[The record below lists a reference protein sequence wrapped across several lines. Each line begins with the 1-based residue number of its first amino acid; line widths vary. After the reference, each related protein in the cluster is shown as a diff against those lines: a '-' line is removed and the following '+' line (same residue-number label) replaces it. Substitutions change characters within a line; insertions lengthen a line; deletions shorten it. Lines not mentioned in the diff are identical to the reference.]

1 MVKSSSH
8 NITIIGSGYVGM
20 SLATLLSQYHKVT
33 IVDIDK
39 EKVNKINSG
48 ISPIKD
54 SMIMDYLTNKDL
66 NLRATDSLNGIIES
80 ANIVII
86 ATPTDYDDVTGYFN
100 TSSVDKSVEEIRQ
113 HNSDATIIIKSTV
126 PEGHTDLLRA
136 KYKTDNIIFSPEFLR
151 EGQALQD
158 NLYPSRIVIGSKC
171 KNAKFFATILHE
183 ASLKKDVDILFTSSK
198 EAEAIKL
205 FSNTY
210 LALRVAF
217 FNELYTYAMSK
228 SLNARDI
235 INGLSLDE
243 RIGNHYNNPSFGY
256 GGYCLP
262 KDTKQL
268 LTNFNDIPQELVSS
282 VINSNRI
289 RKKFISDKIL
299 ERESDTIGFYKLAM
313 KKDSDNFRSSSILDL
328 IDHVSNAGKKVIIF
342 EPNIDD
348 KFFNGI
354 EVDNNFES
362 FKQRA
367 DLIVTNRQEDQLL
380 DIQDKVFTRDI
391 FKEN

>member
-8 NITIIGSGYVGM
+8 NIAIIGSGYVGM
-20 SLATLLSQYHKVT
+20 SLATLLSQHHKVS

-39 EKVNKINSG
+39 EKINKINSG
-48 ISPIKD
+48 ISPVKD
-54 SMIMDYLTNKDL
+54 SMISDYLKFKNL
-66 NLRATDSLNGIIES
+66 NLRAVDSLNGIIDS
-80 ANIVII
+80 ANIAII
-86 ATPTDYDDVTGYFN
+86 ATPTDYDDESGYFD
-100 TSSVDKSVEEIRQ
+100 TSSVDMTVKEILQ
-113 HNSDATIIIKSTV
+113 HNSEAVIIIKSTI
-126 PEGHTDLLRA
+126 PEGHTDLLKA
-136 KYKTDNIIFSPEFLR
+136 KYKTNNIIFSPEFLR
-151 EGQALQD
+151 EGKALQD
-158 NLYPSRIVIGSKC
+158 NLYPSRIIIGSKC
-171 KNAKFFATILHE
+171 NNAKLFANILRE

-217 FNELYTYAMSK
+217 FNELDTYAMSK
-228 SLNARDI
+228 DLNVRDI
-235 INGLSLDE
+235 INGLSLDD
-243 RIGNHYNNPSFGY
+243 RIGAHYNNPSFGY

-268 LTNFNDIPQELVSS
+268 LANFNNIPQELVSS

-299 ERESDTIGFYKLAM
+299 ERESETIGFYKLVM
-313 KKDSDNFRSSSILDL
+313 KKNSDNFRSSSILDV

-342 EPNIDD
+342 EPKIDD

-354 EVDNNFES
+354 EVDNNFNS
-362 FKQRA
+362 FKERV
-367 DLIVTNRQEDQLL
+367 DLVVTNRQDDNLL

>member
-20 SLATLLSQYHKVT
+20 SLATLLSQHHKVT
-33 IVDIDK
+33 IVDINK
-39 EKVNKINSG
+39 EKVKKINAG
-48 ISPIKD
+48 MSPVKD
-54 SMIMDYLTNKDL
+54 SMISDYLKYKDL
-66 NLRATDSLNGIIES
+66 NLRASSSLSGIIEL
-80 ANIVII
+80 ADIAII
-86 ATPTDYDDVTGYFN
+86 ATPTDYDDETGQFD
-100 TSSVDKSVEEIRQ
+100 TSSVDKIVEEILQ
-113 HNSDATIIIKSTV
+113 HNSKVVIVIKSTI
-126 PEGHTDLLRA
+126 PEGHTDSLKT
-136 KYKTDNIIFSPEFLR
+136 KYKTDKILFSPEFLR

-171 KNAKFFATILHE
+171 KNAKFFANILQE

-210 LALRVAF
+210 LAMRVAF
-217 FNELYTYAMSK
+217 FNELDTYAMSK

-235 INGLSLDE
+235 VNGLSLDD
-243 RIGNHYNNPSFGY
+243 RIGDHYNNPSFGY

-268 LTNFNDIPQELVSS
+268 LANFNSIPQELISS
-282 VINSNRI
+282 VISSNET

-299 ERESDTIGFYKLAM
+299 DRESNTIGFYKLAM
-313 KKDSDNFRSSSILDL
+313 KKDSDNFRSSSILDI
-328 IDHVSNAGKKVIIF
+328 IDHISNAAKKVIIF

-348 KFFNGI
+348 RFFNGI

>member
-8 NITIIGSGYVGM
+8 NIAIIGSGYVGM
-20 SLATLLSQYHKVT
+20 SLATLLSQHHKVS

-39 EKVNKINSG
+39 EKINKINSG
-48 ISPIKD
+48 ISPVKD
-54 SMIMDYLTNKDL
+54 SMISDYLKFKNL
-66 NLRATDSLNGIIES
+66 NLRAVDSLNGIIDS
-80 ANIVII
+80 ANIAII
-86 ATPTDYDDVTGYFN
+86 ATPTDYDDKSGYFD
-100 TSSVDKSVEEIRQ
+100 TSSVDMTVKEILQ
-113 HNSDATIIIKSTV
+113 HNSEAVIIIKSTI
-126 PEGHTDLLRA
+126 PEGHTDLLRE
-136 KYKTDNIIFSPEFLR
+136 KYKTNNIIFSPEFLR
-151 EGQALQD
+151 EGKALQD
-158 NLYPSRIVIGSKC
+158 NLYPSRIIIGSKC
-171 KNAKFFATILHE
+171 NNAKLFANILRE
-183 ASLKKDVDILFTSSK
+183 ASLKKDVDILFTPSK

-217 FNELYTYAMSK
+217 FNELDTYGMSK
-228 SLNARDI
+228 DLNVRDI
-235 INGLSLDE
+235 INGLSLDD
-243 RIGNHYNNPSFGY
+243 RIGAHYNNPSFGY

-268 LTNFNDIPQELVSS
+268 LANFNNIPQELVSS

-299 ERESDTIGFYKLAM
+299 EKESETIGFYKLVM
-313 KKDSDNFRSSSILDL
+313 KKNSDNFRSSSILDV

-342 EPNIDD
+342 EPKIDD

-354 EVDNNFES
+354 EVDNNFNS
-362 FKQRA
+362 FKERA
-367 DLIVTNRQEDQLL
+367 DLVVTNRQDDKLL

>member
-1 MVKSSSH
+1 MVNSLSH

-20 SLATLLSQYHKVT
+20 SLATLLSQLHKVT

-39 EKVNKINSG
+39 EKVKKINSG

-54 SMIMDYLTNKDL
+54 SMISDYLKNKDL
-66 NLRATDSLNGIIES
+66 NLRAADSLREIIDTIDL
-80 ANIVII
+80 AII
-86 ATPTDYDDVTGYFN
+86 ATPTDYNDETGRFD
-100 TSSVDKSVEEIRQ
+100 TSSVDNTVEEIFQ
-113 HNSDATIIIKSTV
+113 HNNKAVVIIKSTI
-126 PEGHTDLLRA
+126 PEGHTDFLKV
-136 KYKTDNIIFSPEFLR
+136 KYKTNNIIFSPEFLR
-151 EGQALQD
+151 EGLSLQD
-158 NLYPSRIVIGSKC
+158 NLYPSRIIIGSKC
-171 KNAKFFATILHE
+171 SNAELFANILQE

-217 FNELYTYAMSK
+217 FNELDTYAMSK
-228 SLNARDI
+228 DLNARDI

-243 RIGNHYNNPSFGY
+243 RIGDHYNNPSFGY

-268 LTNFNDIPQELVSS
+268 LANFNEIPQELVSS
-282 VINSNRI
+282 VINSNQK
-289 RKKFISDKIL
+289 RKSFIANKIL
-299 ERESDTIGFYKLAM
+299 ERESNIIGFYKLAM
-313 KKDSDNFRSSSILDL
+313 KKGSDNFRSSSILDVIDL
-328 IDHVSNAGKKVIIF
+328 ILNAGKKVIIF
-342 EPNIDD
+342 EPTVND
-348 KFFNGI
+348 KSFNGI

-367 DLIVTNRQEDQLL
+367 DLIVANRQEDQLL

>member
-39 EKVNKINSG
+39 EKVKKINAG
-48 ISPIKD
+48 MSPVKD
-54 SMIMDYLTNKDL
+54 SMISDYLKYKDL
-66 NLRATDSLNGIIES
+66 NLQASSSLGGIIES
-80 ANIVII
+80 ADIVVI
-86 ATPTDYDDVTGYFN
+86 ATPTDYDDETRYFD
-100 TSSVDKSVEEIRQ
+100 TSSVDIAVEEILQ
-113 HNSDATIIIKSTV
+113 YKSEAVIVIKSTL
-126 PEGHTDLLRA
+126 PEGHTDLL
-136 KYKTDNIIFSPEFLR
+136 KSKHKTNHIIFSPEFLR

-171 KNAKFFATILHE
+171 NNAEFFANILRE

-217 FNELYTYAMSK
+217 FNELDTYAISK
-228 SLNARDI
+228 SLNSKEI
-235 INGLSLDE
+235 IRGLSLDN
-243 RIGNHYNNPSFGY
+243 RIGDHYNNPSFGY

-268 LTNFNDIPQELVSS
+268 LANFNEIPQELVSS
-282 VINSNRI
+282 VINSNQK
-289 RKKFISDKIL
+289 RKSFIANKIL
-299 ERESDTIGFYKLAM
+299 ERESNTIGFYKLAM
-313 KKDSDNFRSSSILDL
+313 KKDSDNFRSSSTLDV
-328 IDHVSNAGKKVIIF
+328 IDLVLNAGKKVIIF
-342 EPNIDD
+342 EPTVND
-348 KFFNGI
+348 KSFNGI

-367 DLIVTNRQEDQLL
+367 DLIVANRQDNQLF